1 MMQVR
6 SMSNPL
12 RIPDLRRR
20 LFFTAAMLALYRLG
34 AHLPVPGGR

>member
-6 SMSNPL
+6 SMTNPF

-20 LFFTAAMLALYRLG
+20 LIFTAMMLA
-34 AHLPVPGGR
+34 A

>member
-6 SMSNPL
+6 SLANPL

-20 LFFTAAMLALYRLG
+20 LLFTALMLAAYRLG
-34 AHLPVPGGR
+34 AHLPV